1 MLRCLE
7 VCRGRI
13 MREILGVSLDLLQM
27 YISDSI
33 VYYMS
38 FVNSAPIQ

>member
-1 MLRCLE
+1 MLRCLG

-13 MREILGVSLDLLQM
+13 MREILGLPLDELRI

-33 VYYMS
+33 VY
-38 FVNSAPIQ
+38 